1 MGLPLKAIKNMS
13 NLDTTSEIV
22 YGLYKTPKFGER
34 DYPEL
39 SMDFVLP
46 LDFMVKW
53 ERCGITSDYL
63 AQYQSYSFYLSRK
76 VEILLSTIINELIEN
91 AVKFSSDQN
100 KLITISIRHFKNFI
114 QIESVNVTDDHNRN
128 RLADFITL
136 LHSNND
142 AETLFLQQLEKSF
155 MNESSNSSGLG
166 ILSILKGYKLDL
178 GIKISPVSE
187 AEHTHRVYFQVLV
200 PTKM

>member
-1 MGLPLKAIKNMS
+1 MGYLSKTFNNMA
-13 NLDTTSEIV
+13 NLDTRSEIM
-22 YGLYKTPKFGER
+22 YGLYKTPKFGDR

-53 ERCGITSDYL
+53 ERCSLTSDYL

-76 VEILLSTIINELIEN
+76 VEILLSTIINELIEK

-100 KLITISIRHFKNFI
+100 KLITISIRHFKDYV

-136 LHSNND
+136 LHSTTD
-142 AETLFLQQLEKSF
+142 AEALFLSQLEKSF
-155 MNESSNSSGLG
+155 LGDGSDSSGLG

-178 GIKISPVSE
+178 GIKVSSVSE
-187 AEHTHRVYFQVLV
+187 SLHTHRVYFQVLV
-200 PTKM
+200 PTKS